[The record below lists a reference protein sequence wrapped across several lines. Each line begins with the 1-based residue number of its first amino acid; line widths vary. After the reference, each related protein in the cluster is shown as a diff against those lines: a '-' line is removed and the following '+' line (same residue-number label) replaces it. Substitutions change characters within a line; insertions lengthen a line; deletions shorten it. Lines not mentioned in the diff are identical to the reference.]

1 MEEDAVNFA
10 CIEAENK
17 AYRMNKLEEALAKT
31 IAKLIRKCLRCDH
44 EWQLRVPAEPKMCPR
59 CKSLRWNEE
68 RKK

>member
-1 MEEDAVNFA
+1 
-10 CIEAENK
+10 
-17 AYRMNKLEEALAKT
+17 MNKLENSCFREILDREALAKT

-44 EWQLRVPAEPKMCPR
+44 EWQLRVPVEPKMCPR